1 VNGLIRKGLLG
12 QAEAL
17 LGEAVAPSASA
28 GDRGWAALLSG
39 NIAYERG
46 DFVVAHGRYG
56 EAEALLTEAG
66 QNAAAARQNL
76 GLVEERLTRSA
87 DLSGELSGLQAAVV
101 LTTLVGVLVVGIL
114 AKRST

>member
-1 VNGLIRKGLLG
+1 VNDLIRKGLLG
-12 QAEAL
+12 QAEAR
-17 LGEAVAPSASA
+17 LGEALAPNASA
-28 GDRGWAALLSG
+28 GDRGWAELLSG

-46 DFVVAHGRYG
+46 DFVVARGHYG

-76 GLVEERLTRSA
+76 GLVEERLARSA

-101 LTTLVGVLVVGIL
+101 LTMLVGVLVVGIL